1 MIYLVLDI
9 GLGVAYL
16 MSFDLSFLFYEKDT
30 IVFTREAEE
39 MSWIVWYRD
48 EK

>member
-9 GLGVAYL
+9 GLGVVYL
-16 MSFDLSFLFYEKDT
+16 MFFDLSFFFYEKDT
-30 IVFTREAEE
+30 IVFIREVEE